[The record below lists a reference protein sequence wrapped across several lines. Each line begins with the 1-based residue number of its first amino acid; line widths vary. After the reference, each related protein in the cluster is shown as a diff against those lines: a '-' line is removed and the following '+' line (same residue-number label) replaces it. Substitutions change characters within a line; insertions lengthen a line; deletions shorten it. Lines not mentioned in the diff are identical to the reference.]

1 MMLKT
6 LLRKVSVAPKFIG
19 DRLLYGFRWW
29 LSKQAKTS
37 VICWMIPGLRPKI
50 WRWCGAKVG
59 KNVSIGWDVFL
70 DVMYAKY
77 LTIED
82 DVWIANR
89 SIVFCHRRVMEP
101 YRIGDRYKELQQL
114 PRPVVIKKGA
124 CVSIATTVMPGVT
137 IGEGAVTGTGALITK
152 DVPAWTI
159 VAGVPAKVLKTL
171 EPRSSEIPS
180 KTDDLR
186 LGGVK

>member
-1 MMLKT
+1 MAHLSYFRKLQILPSYIGKK
-6 LLRKVSVAPKFIG
+6 LLF
-19 DRLLYGFRWW
+19 GFRWW
-29 LSKQAKTS
+29 LSKQAKHS
-37 VICWMIPGLRPKI
+37 VTCWMFPSLRPRI

-59 KNVSIGWDVFL
+59 KNVSIGWEVFL

-82 DVWIANR
+82 DVWLANR
-89 SIVFCHRRVMEP
+89 SLVFCHRRVMDD
-101 YRIGDRYKELQQL
+101 YHIGDRYKELPQK

-124 CVSIATTVMPGVT
+124 CISIGTTVMPGVT

-171 EPRSSEIPS
+171 EPRNNES
-180 KTDDLR
+180 KINEAINS
-186 LGGVK
+186 

>member
-1 MMLKT
+1 MNY
-6 LLRKVSVAPKFIG
+6 LRKLNNGIRFIG
-19 DRLLYGFRWW
+19 KRFLFGFRWW
-29 LSKQAKTS
+29 LSKQAKHS
-37 VICWMIPGLRPKI
+37 VLCWMIPSLRPAI

-70 DVMYAKY
+70 DVKYAKY
-77 LTIED
+77 LTVED

-89 SIVFCHRRVMEP
+89 SIVFCHRRVMDG
-101 YRIGDRYKELQQL
+101 YSIGDRYKELQQL

-159 VAGVPAKVLKTL
+159 VAGVPAKVLKVL
-171 EPRSSEIPS
+171 EDRKAKE
-180 KTDDLR
+180 
-186 LGGVK
+186 

>member
-1 MMLKT
+1 MT
-6 LLRKVSVAPKFIG
+6 ISVFFRKVFYVLIYVWKRTPLAFK
-19 DRLLYGFRWW
+19 WW
-29 LSKQAKTS
+29 LSKQAKHS
-37 VICWMIPGLRPKI
+37 VICWMFPKLRPMI
-50 WRWCGAKVG
+50 WRWCGVKVG

-152 DVPAWTI
+152 DVPDWTI
-159 VAGVPAKVLKTL
+159 VAGVPAKVIKVI
-171 EPRSSEIPS
+171 EPKE
-180 KTDDLR
+180 KKNETNNN
-186 LGGVK
+186 

>member
-1 MMLKT
+1 MTLKVFF
-6 LLRKVSVAPKFIG
+6 RKLGNLPSYVSK
-19 DRLLYGFRWW
+19 RLIYGFRWW
-29 LSKQAKTS
+29 LSKQAKHS
-37 VICWMIPGLRPKI
+37 VLCWMFPKMRPII

-59 KNVSIGWDVFL
+59 KNVCIGWEVFL

-89 SIVFCHRRVMEP
+89 SLIFCHRRVMDD
-101 YRIGDRYKELQQL
+101 YHVGDRYKELPQK

-124 CVSIATTVMPGVT
+124 CISIGTTVMPGIT

-171 EPRSSEIPS
+171 EPRED
-180 KTDDLR
+180 K
-186 LGGVK
+186 

>member
-1 MMLKT
+1 MIVK
-6 LLRKVSVAPKFIG
+6 LLIRKIKSAPTFIAE
-19 DRLLYGFRWW
+19 RLLYGFRWW
-29 LSKQAKTS
+29 LSKQAKQS
-37 VICWMIPGLRPKI
+37 IICWMFPRLRPLI

-59 KNVSIGWDVFL
+59 KNVNIGWEVFL

-82 DVWIANR
+82 DVWLANR
-89 SIVFCHRRVMEP
+89 SLVFCHRRVMDD
-101 YRIGDRYKELQQL
+101 YHVGDRYKDLPQK

-124 CVSIATTVMPGVT
+124 CISIGTIVMPGVV

-159 VAGVPAKVLKTL
+159 VAGVPAKVLKVL
-171 EPRSSEIPS
+171 EPRDTNNER
-180 KTDDLR
+180 DNN
-186 LGGVK
+186 